1 MKRRG
6 GASIL
11 GLVAGAAV
19 IAAAPQASAAPPEP
33 RTHCKAGETVVYTCP
48 YGLQTASVCAAP
60 GVLIYRY
67 GQIGAP
73 RVEAVGD
80 GAGGPARL
88 ATITG
93 GGGGRQVSLRFARQ
107 GRTYVV
113 YSAAYG
119 SLTEVPGRRES
130 GVVVL
135 RDHQVSSTYTCPV
148 RGPQQRMELP
158 AGAAVRPETDPEFEA
173 WF

>member
-1 MKRRG
+1 MERRG
-6 GASIL
+6 GAIIL
-11 GLVAGAAV
+11 GGLA
-19 IAAAPQASAAPPEP
+19 ASAAIAASPAAPAEP
-33 RTHCKAGETVVYTCP
+33 DTHCKAGETVVYSCP
-48 YGLQTASVCAAP
+48 FGLQTASVCATP
-60 GVLIYRY
+60 KMMFYRY
-67 GQIGAP
+67 GQLGAP

-80 GAGGPARL
+80 GAGGPPRL
-88 ATITG
+88 ATVTG

-119 SLTEVPGRRES
+119 ALTEVPGRRES

-135 RDHQVSSTYTCPV
+135 RDYEVSSTYTCPV
-148 RGPQQRMELP
+148 RGLQQRIELP